1 MSRRSLSILSNTVLN
16 TICRRVSRLNPY
28 PIQYRPIVP
37 LRTTCAIA
45 SCRLIS
51 NNFSF
56 SASACCLSASARQ
69 RHLST
74 YSAPSFSQQPQKQ
87 QEIHTLYRQSQHAMA
102 TVELLAEVLEKPSV
116 DDRSYRVIRLP
127 NQLEALL
134 VHDPDTDK
142 ASASVNVNVG
152 NFSDDDDLPGIA
164 HAVEHSLFMGTEKF
178 PKENA
183 YNQYLAAHSGHSNAY
198 TAATETNYYFEV
210 AATST
215 SVSKSTLSTT
225 PATPATPSIPLE
237 VEPLTDGFS
246 TLTIPTTAAVADSAA
261 SSSSDLVPPL
271 YGALDR
277 FAQFFIAPLFLESTL
292 DRELRAVDSE
302 NKKNLQNDSWRLLQL
317 NKSLSNPKHPYH
329 HFSTGNLQTLRDG
342 PQSRGIN
349 VRDEFIR
356 FYETHYSANRM
367 KLVVLGRESLDELE
381 GWVVELFADVKNK
394 DLPQNRWDDVQ
405 PYTSANLQKICFAK
419 PVMDSRS
426 LDIFFPY
433 QDEEN
438 MHESKPSRY
447 ISHLIGHEGPGS
459 ILAHIKAKGWAFSL
473 SAGAMAICPG
483 SAFFT
488 VSVSLTED
496 GLKNYQEVV
505 KTIFQYI
512 SLIKSR
518 APEEWVFEEMKNL
531 AEVDFKF
538 KQKSPASRFTSSIS
552 SVMQK
557 PYPREWLL
565 SGPHLLRKFDA
576 EAIQR
581 GLDCLRVDNFNI
593 DLVSQTFPGNW
604 DSKEKWYGTDYR
616 VEKIPSDLLS
626 EIGRILETP
635 SYKPMPE
642 LHMPHRNEFVPTRL
656 EVEKKVVAEP
666 AKRPTLI
673 RNDDRVRVWF
683 KKDDTFFVP
692 KASLEITLRNPL
704 AYATPGNNV
713 LTKLACGLIR
723 DDLQEYSY
731 DAELGGLDYNLSAS
745 VFGLE
750 VAVSGYN
757 DKMAVLLEKVLH
769 SMRDFKVKP
778 DRFKIVKQRMADGF
792 ANAEYQ
798 QPYHQVGGLTRY
810 LTAEKAWIG
819 EQLAAE
825 LEHIEAEDVAAFF
838 PQLLRQ
844 VHIELLAHGNLYK
857 EDVLKMANMVES
869 AFPTRPLPQSQ
880 WIVRR
885 NMIIPPG
892 SNYIYEKTLKDPA
905 NVNHC
910 IEYYLFVGNLMDTQL
925 RAKSLLFGQLTSEPA
940 FDQLRTQE
948 QLGYV
953 VWSGARYGAT
963 TQGYRVIIQSER
975 TNQYLESRIEAF
987 LARFAGTLDTMTDE
1001 EFEGHK
1007 RSLINKRLEKLKNLS
1022 SETARYWS
1030 HIGSEYFDFTQ
1041 HEADAEAVAALTKAD
1056 MVEFYRQY
1064 IDPQSPTRAKLSV
1077 HMNAQSEA
1085 QSKVSHSASASSAA
1099 VTDDELKA
1107 NLIKQLSSSLSS
1119 SSIKFDS
1126 EKFKASFADVNL
1138 KTGGDVAKNKDAVVS
1153 TLKGFLETEIKLDE
1167 EKVARVIELAA
1178 NGLDELL
1185 QGLKTMPT
1193 GIAGETE
1200 PVAPVEGTVNGTVNG
1215 ATNGDVAVLSSS
1227 NGGQATYI
1235 TNVSEFKARLAVSAG
1250 PSPIVDLS
1258 EFEEI
1263 DPKL

>member
-1 MSRRSLSILSNTVLN
+1 MSSRSLVHLSSIANTVL
-16 TICRRVSRLNPY
+16 TTTAHHNPY
-28 PIQYRPIVP
+28 PILYARVIP
-37 LRTTCAIA
+37 LRTTSVIA
-45 SCRLIS
+45 SWHLIS
-51 NNFSF
+51 NIFPA
-56 SASACCLSASARQ
+56 SASCLSARR
-69 RHLST
+69 RHFST
-74 YSAPSFSQQPQKQ
+74 CSSPPFSQPQQ
-87 QEIHTLYRQSQHAMA
+87 RQHHQIDPLYQQSQHTMS
-102 TVELLAEVLEKPSV
+102 TVERLAEALEKPSV

-127 NQLEALL
+127 NKLEALL

-183 YNQYLAAHSGHSNAY
+183 YSQYLAAHAGHSNAY

-210 AATST
+210 AATAT
-215 SVSKSTLSTT
+215 SVSRSTLSTT
-225 PATPATPSIPLE
+225 PATPATPAVPAE

-246 TLTIPTTAAVADSAA
+246 SLTVPPTALPDSAA

-277 FAQFFIAPLFLESTL
+277 FAQFFISPLFLESTL

-302 NKKNLQNDSWRLLQL
+302 NKKNLQNDAWRLLQL

-342 PQSRGIN
+342 PQSRGVN

-381 GWVVELFADVKNK
+381 GWVAELFADVKNK
-394 DLPQNRWDDVQ
+394 DLPQNRWDGVQ
-405 PYTSANLQKICFAK
+405 PYTPENLQRICFAK

-433 QDEEN
+433 QDEEHL
-438 MHESKPSRY
+438 HESKPSRY

-473 SAGAMAICPG
+473 SAGALAICPG

-488 VSVSLTED
+488 ISITLTED
-496 GLKNYQEVV
+496 GLNNYQEVI

-518 APEEWVFEEMKNL
+518 APEEWIFQEMKNL

-538 KQKSPASRFTSSIS
+538 KQKSPASRFTSGIS

-565 SGPHLLRKFDA
+565 SGPRLLRKFD
-576 EAIQR
+576 EQAIRR
-581 GLDCLRVDNFNI
+581 GLDCLRADNFNVE
-593 DLVSQTFPGNW
+593 LVSQTFPGNW
-604 DSKEKWYGTDYR
+604 DSKEKWYGTEYK
-616 VEKIPSDLLS
+616 VEKLPSDLLS

-635 SYKPMPE
+635 SYKPIPE

-656 EVEKKVVAEP
+656 EVEKRVVAEP
-666 AKRPTLI
+666 AKTPTLI
-673 RNDDRVRVWF
+673 RNDDRVRAWF
-683 KKDDTFFVP
+683 KKDDTFYVP
-692 KASLEITLRNPL
+692 KATVEITLRNPL

-745 VFGLE
+745 VFGIE
-750 VAVSGYN
+750 MSVSGYN

-778 DRFKIVKQRMADGF
+778 DRFKVVKQRMADSF
-792 ANAEYQ
+792 ANNEYQ
-798 QPYHQVGGLTRY
+798 QPYYQVGSVTRY

-819 EQLAAE
+819 EQFAAE

-844 VHIELLAHGNLYK
+844 IHIELLGHGNLYK

-880 WIVRR
+880 WNVRR

-925 RAKSLLFGQLTSEPA
+925 RAKSLLFGQLTNEPA

-953 VWSGARYGAT
+953 VWSGVRYGAT
-963 TQGYRVIIQSER
+963 TLGYRVIIQSER
-975 TNQYLESRIEAF
+975 TNQHLESRIEAF
-987 LARFAGTLDTMTDE
+987 LTRFRETLDTMTDE
-1001 EFEGHK
+1001 EFESHK
-1007 RSLINKRLEKLKNLS
+1007 RSLINKRLEKLKNLN
-1022 SETARYWS
+1022 SETGRYWS

-1041 HEADAEAVAALTKAD
+1041 HETDAEAVAALTKGD
-1056 MVEFYRQY
+1056 MVEFYREY

-1077 HMNAQSEA
+1077 HMNAQSKSDT
-1085 QSKVSHSASASSAA
+1085 QRKVSDSASSAA
-1099 VTDDELKA
+1099 VTDERKT
-1107 NLIKQLSSSLSS
+1107 NLIDQLSAMLSS
-1119 SSIKFDS
+1119 SSIEFDS
-1126 EKFKASFADVNL
+1126 EKFKASFADVDLMTN
-1138 KTGGDVAKNKDAVVS
+1138 DMAKNKDAIVS
-1153 TLKGFLETEIKLDE
+1153 TIRGFLETEVKLDN
-1167 EKVARVIELAA
+1167 EKVASVVEPTA
-1178 NGLDELL
+1178 NVLDELL
-1185 QGLKTMPT
+1185 QGFRIMPT
-1193 GIAGETE
+1193 GTAAGETE
-1200 PVAPVEGTVNGTVNG
+1200 PVAAVDGMVNGTVNG
-1215 ATNGDVAVLSSS
+1215 DTNGHAALTPSS
-1227 NGGQATYI
+1227 NRSQPTYI
-1235 TNVSEFKARLAVSAG
+1235 TSVPEFKARLAVSAG